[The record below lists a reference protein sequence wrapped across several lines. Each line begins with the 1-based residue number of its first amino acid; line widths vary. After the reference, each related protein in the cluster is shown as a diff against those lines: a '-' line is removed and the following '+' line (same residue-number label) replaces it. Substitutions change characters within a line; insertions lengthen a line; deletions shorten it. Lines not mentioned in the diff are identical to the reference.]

1 MIIYTTAQSEQDLQ
15 SILRLQ
21 QANLPSQLKPDE
33 MASQGFVTVTHSL
46 ADLQKLNEIEPH
58 IIAKE
63 DDKVIGYLL
72 AMTAK
77 SKDDIPVL
85 KPMFQ
90 LFDSIQFHSKP
101 VAAFNYI
108 VVGQVCVDKDY
119 RGQGVLDNCY
129 TVYKEA
135 FGQKYDFAIT
145 EIAMKN
151 SRSLNSHKRI
161 GFVNSC
167 TYTAPDKVEWQVV
180 IWDWKL

>member
-33 MASQGFVTVTHSL
+33 MASQGFVTVKHSL

-63 DDKVIGYLL
+63 DHKVIGYLL

-90 LFDSIQFHSKP
+90 LFDSIQFHCKP

-119 RGQGVLDNCY
+119 RGQGILDNCY
-129 TVYKEA
+129 TAYKEA
-135 FGQKYDFAIT
+135 FGKKYDFAIT
-145 EIAMKN
+145 EIAIKN
-151 SRSLNSHKRI
+151 SRSLNAHKRI
-161 GFVNSC
+161 GFVNAC
-167 TYTAPDKVEWQVV
+167 TYAAPDKVEWQVV